1 MFLRTSIIAI
11 ALLGSALA
19 VAQTSSLVPTY
30 PTYGALKQSGYAND
44 IFLKQVTLTV
54 SRIDFGPPTPLR
66 TMYQRCIQ
74 TQATGDCQQFLQTLE
89 TAFKAKPSFYGVLAD
104 EWQNWTG
111 PKIRETQFNL
121 YFMRV
126 LLVQPTDSQEMRY
139 RTGCSIENDDFNC
152 SRWFNILKARF
163 VVEGQKTTANPWVR

>member
-11 ALLGSALA
+11 ALLGSASA
-19 VAQTSSLVPTY
+19 VAQTSSLPTAY
-30 PTYGALKQSGYAND
+30 PTYIALKQSGYAND
-44 IFLKQVTLTV
+44 FFLKQVALTV

-66 TMYQRCIQ
+66 TLYYQCRD
-74 TQATGDCQQFLQTLE
+74 TQATGDCQQFLQTVE
-89 TAFKAKPSFYGVLAD
+89 TMFKANFSGVVVTD

-126 LLVQPTDSQEMRY
+126 MLVQPTDSQEARY
-139 RTGCSIENDDFNC
+139 QIGCIVENDRFNC
-152 SRWFNILKARF
+152 SRWLNILKARF